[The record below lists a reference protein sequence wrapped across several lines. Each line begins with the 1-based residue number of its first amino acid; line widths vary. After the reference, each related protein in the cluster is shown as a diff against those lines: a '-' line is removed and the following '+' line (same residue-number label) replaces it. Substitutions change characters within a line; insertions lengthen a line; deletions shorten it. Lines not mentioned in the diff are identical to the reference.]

1 MLRKLEVLGT
11 AAAITHTLPPLA
23 PQVTSQ
29 VPNPMPTTQLNFLDF
44 RTVLAVSIILLPRS
58 AQKHSSYTQCVPPG
72 STGTS
77 CWLLCARLHRSCR
90 LSFRHCLYFLL
101 PPSPKSQSLVLEPPS
116 TSVWEIVESVE
127 DFDLMVAE
135 TGHLTPVQDPTWVS
149 PT

>member
-23 PQVTSQ
+23 QVTSQ

-44 RTVLAVSIILLPRS
+44 QGSVGGQHHPLAQVCPEVLFLNPACPSWLHR
-58 AQKHSSYTQCVPPG
+58 YR
-72 STGTS
+72 
-77 CWLLCARLHRSCR
+77 CWLLCAHLHRTHR

-101 PPSPKSQSLVLEPPS
+101 APYPKSQSLVLEPPS
-116 TSVWEIVESVE
+116 TSVWEIAESVE
-127 DFDLMVAE
+127 DFDLMITE